1 MRIISG
7 QWRGRRLQAPD
18 GLVTRPM
25 LGRVREALFSSLGDR
40 VDGARV
46 LDLYAGTG
54 SLGLEALSRGAA
66 HVRFVEQD
74 RKVQSVLKAN
84 IAALGAEPSA
94 EVRGGDA
101 LAPNL
106 WQGEPWDIVF
116 LDPPYPLLHSM
127 VGRRQIVEAVKRLAT
142 EYVFQRSILVLHTE
156 PRQMNASDLQGPWDL
171 RSREYGRTVLWYI
184 EPQGGDE

>member
-40 VDGARV
+40 VDDARV

-142 EYVFQRSILVLHTE
+142 EYVFQRSILV
-156 PRQMNASDLQGPWDL
+156 
-171 RSREYGRTVLWYI
+171 
-184 EPQGGDE
+184 